1 MSDRARHIRN
11 GSVLDLFREYGE
23 LSRNEVIELTGL
35 SRSTINQRLVAL
47 VESGLVVA
55 LPGGL
60 SSGGR
65 PSSRFKFNAARA
77 TIIGVDIGATGFL
90 VAVCDLSGNPLDR
103 VQRTINVWEGPEA
116 VLSLVEETISS
127 LAVPAEIWA
136 MSIGV
141 PGPVEYSA
149 RRVVKPPI
157 MTGWDEFDIV
167 SWFMARFDAQVYVE
181 NDANARAVAESRS
194 RNVDNL
200 ISLKLGT
207 GIGAGLVFNGEIIRG
222 DKGAAGDIGHT
233 QAAFFPLEGKMCRC
247 GNLDCVEAYAGGWA
261 IQRDLGEIGINV
273 SSTNEIVALVNRGDI
288 EAIQTTRA
296 AGRVIGDAIADLVSI
311 LNPASIVL
319 SGQLVECGEVL
330 MSGIRERVYQHTVP
344 LATKDLDISESE
356 LGEDAGVM
364 GLALIAVDALLRTSS
379 FET

>member
-1 MSDRARHIRN
+1 MGDSVKHIRV
-11 GSVLDLFREYGE
+11 GTVLDLFRAHRE

-47 VESGLVVA
+47 VESGLIVA

-65 PSSRFKFNAARA
+65 PSSRFKFNGSRA

-90 VAVCDLSGNPLDR
+90 VAACDLNGTPLDR
-103 VQRTINVWEGPEA
+103 AQQAIHVWEGPEA
-116 VLSLVEETISS
+116 VLSLVEETIKG
-127 LAVPAEIWA
+127 LAVSGEIWA
-136 MSIGV
+136 ISIGV
-141 PGPVEYSA
+141 PGPVEYAA
-149 RRVVKPPI
+149 RRVVNPPI
-157 MTGWDEFDIV
+157 MTGWDGFDIV
-167 SWFMARFDAQVYVE
+167 SWFTSRFDSQVYVE

-233 QAAFFPLEGKMCRC
+233 QAAFFPLEGKTCRC

-261 IQRDLGEIGINV
+261 IQRDLAEMGIEV
-273 SSTNEIVALVNRGDI
+273 SSTNDIVALVNRGDI
-288 EAIQTTRA
+288 EAIQKTRA
-296 AGRVIGDAIADLVSI
+296 AGRVVGDAIADLVSI

-364 GLALIAVDALLRTSS
+364 GLALIAVDALLGTTS
-379 FET
+379 FEN